1 MDQGVVGVIAKLSE
15 GLEVLNM
22 PVWFRNGAR
31 VESCKPCQGVYLR
44 QPAWHVAMPGRF

>member
-1 MDQGVVGVIAKLSE
+1 MCEVSE

-31 VESCKPCQGVYLR
+31 LESCKPCQGALLT
-44 QPAWHVAMPGRF
+44 QGPAEAREAF